1 MKLRLFPTFLF
12 AALLSLSSCKIYQDV
27 DVIEVEN
34 VVFNEF
40 DDEGAEAEVWLKIK
54 NPNAYKVVLTDSDI
68 DLYFEGKLLG
78 KVQLVE
84 NMEVPKKS
92 LSTQV
97 MKVEVGFDNM
107 EELMGN
113 ILTFLFK
120 DNFVLEAKGYVKGK
134 ALFVAKKV
142 DINFKETLTKEELGL

>member
-1 MKLRLFPTFLF
+1 MKLRLFPTFFF

>member
-1 MKLRLFPTFLF
+1 MKVKVLPTLFLL
-12 AALLSLSSCKIYQDV
+12 AVLSLSSCKIYQDV

-40 DDEGAEAEVWLKIK
+40 DNEGAEAEVWLKIK

-84 NMEVPKKS
+84 KMEVPKKS

-97 MKVEVGFDNM
+97 MKVEVDYDNM
-107 EELMGN
+107 EDLMGN
-113 ILTFLFK
+113 ILAFLFK
-120 DNFVLEAKGYVKGK
+120 ENFVLEAKGYVKGK

-142 DINFKETLTKEELGL
+142 DINFKETLTREELGL